1 VKRPIR
7 TGPKRLRWRRRD
19 WSGSGGD
26 GQVRRWGATDGNFK
40 LEREARRAGL
50 TGKLGKHPGQG
61 VDPSSPFINWDELA
75 AYASH
80 RASASYGREADS
92 D

>member
-1 VKRPIR
+1 MGKC
-7 TGPKRLRWRRRD
+7 D
-19 WSGSGGD
+19 A
-26 GQVRRWGATDGNFK
+26 GA
-40 LEREARRAGL
+40 RL